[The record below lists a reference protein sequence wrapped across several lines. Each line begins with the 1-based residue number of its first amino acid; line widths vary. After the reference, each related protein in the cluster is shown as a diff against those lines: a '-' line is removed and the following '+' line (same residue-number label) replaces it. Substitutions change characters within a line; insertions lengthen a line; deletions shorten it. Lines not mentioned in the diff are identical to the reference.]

1 MPAALQAPAAI
12 LLLGGGLVTCFFGHR
27 LFRVV
32 LGIYGFI
39 LGAVLANS
47 LMGAAESTSLI
58 VAMVAG
64 GLVGG
69 AILIV
74 AYFIGVALIGAAL
87 GALLLRIIWTQ
98 IGSDPDVMIVVA
110 ASLIGALGA
119 LALQRYII
127 IVGTALGGAWSAL
140 GGGVALFGAPWFAA
154 PSGQLYDWLIYP
166 MRTSSESAA
175 VLAAWFV
182 LGLLGVVVQFGVTAK
197 R

>member
-1 MPAALQAPAAI
+1 MPAALHAPAAI

-39 LGAVLANS
+39 LGAVMANS
-47 LMGAAESTSLI
+47 LMGAAESTALI
-58 VAMVAG
+58 IAMVAG
-64 GLVGG
+64 GLVGA

-87 GALLLRIIWTQ
+87 GAMLVRVIWTQ
-98 IGSDPDVMIVVA
+98 IGSDPEVLVVVG

-119 LALQRYII
+119 LALQRYVIV
-127 IVGTALGGAWSAL
+127 VGTSLGGAWSTL
-140 GGGVALFGAPWFAA
+140 GGAMALLGEPWVAR
-154 PSGQLYDWLIYP
+154 PSGQVDDWLLYP
-166 MRTSSESAA
+166 MRNSSESVA

-182 LGLLGVVVQFGVTAK
+182 LGVLGIVIQFGITA
-197 R
+197 RR